1 MKRAALWAQLV
12 QIAWEKHRAT
22 SRELCQQAA
31 ALVLRDAWP
40 LDTHR
45 LYVIQQVE
53 AQYALA
59 ESYVDELTEVATATA
74 RHAADDKTAQA
85 PPAWLALGVDAN
97 KVDALKT
104 DEDEEDD
111 EDDDDEEEDEDED
124 DAPVKKKV
132 SVVHREAPQRL
143 NALKRLVLGALIGG
157 IKRAERLGIDALCRN
172 GVARLWN
179 LHMHILQSKQYDCL
193 LEEVVGAL
201 EQGREVLERI
211 NSKDCLLGAQLSEL
225 IARCYVQQGK
235 KDPAASLCAQ
245 AASAYGL
252 ESPLI
257 VKNLVELHASI
268 KDAAPSPPSQGAPSS
283 PSSNHG
289 ED

>member
-1 MKRAALWAQLV
+1 MAELLLSAEDSSTEPPPPVVGWAAAFAELANDSSELVDVEEGEVPGPAWGSPRSALSYASAEADGSSEEPPSEPGENKMKRAALWAQLV

-59 ESYVDELTEVATATA
+59 ESYVDELAEVATATA

-104 DEDEEDD
+104 DDDEEDD
-111 EDDDDEEEDEDED
+111 EDDDEEDEDEDED

-132 SVVHREAPQRL
+132 VRANDKPFMTKALSRAIMRRSSLRNKFLKYKTPDLDRAYKKQRNYTNKL
-143 NALKRLVLGALIGG
+143 LKKEKIF
-157 IKRAERLGIDALCRN
+157 
-172 GVARLWN
+172 
-179 LHMHILQSKQYDCL
+179 
-193 LEEVVGAL
+193 
-201 EQGREVLERI
+201 
-211 NSKDCLLGAQLSEL
+211 
-225 IARCYVQQGK
+225 
-235 KDPAASLCAQ
+235 
-245 AASAYGL
+245 
-252 ESPLI
+252 
-257 VKNLVELHASI
+257 
-268 KDAAPSPPSQGAPSS
+268 
-283 PSSNHG
+283 
-289 ED
+289 